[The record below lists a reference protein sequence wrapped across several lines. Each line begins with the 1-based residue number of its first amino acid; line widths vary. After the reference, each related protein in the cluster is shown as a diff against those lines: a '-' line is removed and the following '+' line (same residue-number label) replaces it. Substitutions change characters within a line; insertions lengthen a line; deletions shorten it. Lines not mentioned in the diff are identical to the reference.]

1 MKVYERERDSCGSVM
16 ADPPH
21 IRSLFLL
28 YRAQIHTH
36 THIRSQPLLCKATP
50 NPTHPTWEVTSFT
63 FLLSLSL
70 LLFHPRS
77 KPPHIRSHL
86 FYFLLLCGASLCH
99 SGPSTPY
106 NPNSFTLRSSYKLCF
121 SPAHTMPSTPI
132 YSAYNNAHFLGIF
145 CRPANP
151 QTNAFSSVLSRLQC
165 RAMCD
170 SWFKHWPPPLPYVA
184 GAGEAH
190 RKLTPVTKK
199 GPNRCF
205 HRRNPATVSTFPPL
219 VIVIVSS
226 AGLL

>member
-1 MKVYERERDSCGSVM
+1 
-16 ADPPH
+16 
-21 IRSLFLL
+21 
-28 YRAQIHTH
+28 
-36 THIRSQPLLCKATP
+36 
-50 NPTHPTWEVTSFT
+50 
-63 FLLSLSL
+63 
-70 LLFHPRS
+70 
-77 KPPHIRSHL
+77 
-86 FYFLLLCGASLCH
+86 
-99 SGPSTPY
+99 
-106 NPNSFTLRSSYKLCF
+106 
-121 SPAHTMPSTPI
+121 MPSTPI

-226 AGLL
+226 AGLLQSMKRFDCFLSVISYCREGLQAQNSLLAWR